1 MSSPS
6 RKTLV
11 VDDGYGFVL
20 KKCWIY
26 QQSCHVNEKSDD
38 EKTQKS
44 PHDIQQVSQQAD
56 LTQRADFCIP
66 Q

>member
-1 MSSPS
+1 MTDMGLS
-6 RKTLV
+6 
-11 VDDGYGFVL
+11 L

-26 QQSCHVNEKSDD
+26 QQSCHLNEKSDD